1 MSRSRSFCRF
11 CGALT
16 TYLDACCA
24 AHRDLLAELDYVPP
38 DPLTLLPMQAA
49 QLEREDV
56 SPTEGT
62 ESGR

>member
-1 MSRSRSFCRF
+1 MNPRRRSFCRF

-16 TYLDACCA
+16 TYLDSCCA

-49 QLEREDV
+49 QLPREDT
-56 SPTEGT
+56 SPAEGT
-62 ESGR
+62 EA